1 MLEGKY
7 TEGPWELVQ
16 VDELCITIM
25 GAGGKQLESQALDFC
40 FHCDDDESIYNGYLM
55 SAAPELYESLE
66 YLLKDFES
74 RTADELDFER
84 DAVIHQARAALAKA
98 RGEGNNL
105 MKVMAFD
112 YAKICEEANE
122 AYRRRRKKTPK

>member
-1 MLEGKY
+1 MAETKY
-7 TEGPWELVQ
+7 TKGPWELCQ

-74 RTADELDFER
+74 RLPLECDFER
-84 DAVIHQARAALAKA
+84 DSVIQRTRAVLAKA

-105 MKVMAFD
+105 MKAMAFD

-122 AYRRRRKKTPK
+122 AYRRRKKTPK